1 MTSEYESKSYSC
13 LLNFCKS
20 GVNFLVWFGSRK
32 LSHTTLIKG
41 WRLRPVAVT
50 FHHHIHFLK
59 SFFISTLITSTFS
72 WPFTVKLWTEV
83 LILYLMWNS
92 ESFLRLLWIIWWHLV
107 KLNIDITS
115 LSQHWSAYLLLE
127 LLGNESFRPGSS
139 YLQLLLAVCW
149 LIYQAWGELL
159 LTLWEIFEGFHAG
172 SFVMGGVCV
181 CVWMDM
187 DIERTRMVISCLSL
201 YLRQCWL
208 DLDGSFEKL
217 LTLPDWDSVSEE
229 VDLDLHYVS
238 KFEQSL

>member
-1 MTSEYESKSYSC
+1 MTLGSIINLLSVLRFLLYELGLFIKFCGPHQMLISGGVHASGHLQVTCHMLIIASEYERKSYSC

-50 FHHHIHFLK
+50 FHHRKHFFK
-59 SFFISTLITSTFS
+59 SFFIFPSTLITSTFS

-149 LIYQAWGELL
+149 LI
-159 LTLWEIFEGFHAG
+159 
-172 SFVMGGVCV
+172 
-181 CVWMDM
+181 
-187 DIERTRMVISCLSL
+187 
-201 YLRQCWL
+201 
-208 DLDGSFEKL
+208 
-217 LTLPDWDSVSEE
+217 
-229 VDLDLHYVS
+229 
-238 KFEQSL
+238 